1 MVNLHPDSRMTLDE
15 VRAHV
20 VYDWKDHSDLLVG
33 NDGEWY
39 LGGRSNGRGWR
50 DGWVNL
56 MCVSDK
62 LHTLNQDRVRCMQEH
77 GQVDHHIKAM
87 EARKDFQW
95 CVDEIANEA
104 RWELRS
110 RNFGH
115 AKRLKS
121 LADRCRP
128 LVNDVWS
135 KDWIEHRE
143 MMADCL
149 SRMEP

>member
-1 MVNLHPDSRMTLDE
+1 MKLGGEPKKMTRDE
-15 VRAHV
+15 VRASV
-20 VYDWKDHSDLLVG
+20 CYDWKENNDLLIG

-39 LGGRSNGRGWR
+39 IGLR
-50 DGWVNL
+50 DGRNGWKLCRCISNL
-56 MCVSDK
+56 
-62 LHTLNQDRVRCMQEH
+62 LHCFREDRVRCMKEH

-95 CVDEIANEA
+95 CVDEIAREA
-104 RWELRS
+104 MWELRS

-115 AKRLKS
+115 AKRLKA
-121 LADRCRP
+121 LADQCRP

>member
-1 MVNLHPDSRMTLDE
+1 MVNLYPDSCMTIDE

-39 LGGRSNGRGWR
+39 LAGRNSSRDR
-50 DGWVNL
+50 DGWSNL

-62 LHTLNQDRVRCMQEH
+62 LDTLNQERVRIMQRH
-77 GQVDHHIKAM
+77 GQVDNHIKAM

-95 CVDEIANEA
+95 CVDEIASEA
-104 RWELRS
+104 KWELRS

-115 AKRLKS
+115 AKRLKA

-128 LVNDVWS
+128 LTDHVWS
-135 KDWIEHRE
+135 QDWIEHRE